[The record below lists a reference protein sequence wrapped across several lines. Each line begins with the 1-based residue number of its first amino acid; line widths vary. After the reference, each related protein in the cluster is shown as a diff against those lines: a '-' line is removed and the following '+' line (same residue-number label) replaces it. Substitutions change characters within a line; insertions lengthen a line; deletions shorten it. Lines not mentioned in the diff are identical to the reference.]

1 MTPIIVRGCVWSSII
16 TRIITYLLDLTNI
29 LTPDMETTD
38 FGLAIDTLT
47 ESPDTKRVESP
58 DVCAK
63 DAG

>member
-1 MTPIIVRGCVWSSII
+1 M
-16 TRIITYLLDLTNI
+16 YNNQNNLLDLTNI
-29 LTPDMETTD
+29 LRPDMETTD

-47 ESPDTKRVESP
+47 ESPDTKRV